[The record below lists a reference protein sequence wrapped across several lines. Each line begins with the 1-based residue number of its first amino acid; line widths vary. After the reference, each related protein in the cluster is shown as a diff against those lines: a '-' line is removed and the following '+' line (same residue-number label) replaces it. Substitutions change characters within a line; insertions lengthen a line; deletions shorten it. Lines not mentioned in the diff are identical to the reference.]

1 MQKLFILFVMLTDI
15 AISQSAPIRHI
26 KEIAASIGIC
36 NNDLE
41 YYGKHKAK
49 LPLTL
54 INEEK
59 SEGVY
64 EVEFNT
70 TTLNNQISSGIYFYQ
85 LNAGNYFYSR

>member
-1 MQKLFILFVMLTDI
+1 MLTDI

-26 KEIAASIGIC
+26 KEIAASIGIS

-59 SEGVY
+59 ISQHHLVL
-64 EVEFNT
+64 VT
-70 TTLNNQISSGIYFYQ
+70 AITLPLRVKARPLFQWD
-85 LNAGNYFYSR
+85 LLMV